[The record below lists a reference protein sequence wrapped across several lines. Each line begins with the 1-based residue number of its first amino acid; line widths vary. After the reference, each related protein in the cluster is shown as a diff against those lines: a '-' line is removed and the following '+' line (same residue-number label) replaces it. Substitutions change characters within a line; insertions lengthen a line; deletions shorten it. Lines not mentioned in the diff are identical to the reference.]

1 LIPYTA
7 NSHSKTGNFD
17 FDHPPQRR
25 GSDSL
30 KWGTYDHET
39 LPMWVADMDFI
50 SPPAVVQA
58 LQERVTHGV
67 FGYPL
72 GLDGDPKQN
81 PELRQ
86 VIIDRLKRLYQ
97 WQVQAEDL
105 VFIPGVVDGF
115 NLACHMVASPG
126 GGVLEQTPI
135 YHPILH
141 APENAS
147 LQRQEAPLI
156 PTPEL
161 HYEIDWDCFEAAIT
175 GQTRLF
181 ILCNPHNPVGRV
193 FSRDELARMAE
204 ICLSHNVLIC
214 SDEIHCDLIYP
225 GSHHVPI
232 ASLDPQIARHAITL
246 MAPSKTFNIP
256 GLKFAF
262 AVIQDADLRQ
272 KYRKASRGLVGWVNL
287 LGQTAALAAYR
298 DSQQWLDDL
307 LAYLQGNR
315 DFLCEYLDKNLP
327 QLHTNCPEGTYLAWI
342 DCRTAGI
349 EGSPYDFFLSK
360 ARVAFNDGKIFGT
373 GGEGFVRLN
382 YACSRSTLIEALQ
395 RMKHALSG

>member
-1 LIPYTA
+1 
-7 NSHSKTGNFD
+7 
-17 FDHPPQRR
+17 
-25 GSDSL
+25 
-30 KWGTYDHET
+30 
-39 LPMWVADMDFI
+39 MDFI